1 MSESFTTRLSAD
13 EASIQVKVKSY
24 LSKVYTWMA
33 VSMLLTAV
41 TAVYAANDIGL
52 MAWGISHVWLL
63 IIGTLAVVLVMSF
76 GRNALSATTLGAL
89 FLVFSALEGMCLAPV
104 LAMYDVHSIGL
115 TFACTAGMFGGMAFY
130 GATTQRNL
138 GGMRSFLFMALLG
151 LVIAG
156 VANAFWGNGTADLV
170 ISGFGVLV
178 FSIFTAY
185 DMQNLIREGLY
196 VEGEVRSKAAVLG
209 ALGLYLD
216 FLNLF
221 LYLLRFLGNRD

>member
-1 MSESFTTRLSAD
+1 MSESYTTRLSAD
-13 EASIQVKVKSY
+13 EASVQAKVKSY

-33 VSMLLTAV
+33 VSMLLTAA
-41 TAVYAANDIGL
+41 TAVYAANDIEL
-52 MAWGISHVWLL
+52 MAWSISHIWLL
-63 IIGTLAVVLVMSF
+63 IIGTLVIVFVMSL
-76 GRNALSATTLGAL
+76 GRGFFSATTLGAL
-89 FLVFSALEGMCLAPV
+89 FLVFSALEGMSLAPI
-104 LAMYDVHSIGL
+104 LAVYDIHSIGL
-115 TFACTAGMFGGMAFY
+115 TFACTGGMFGGMAFY
-130 GATTQRNL
+130 GATTKRNL
-138 GGMRSFLFMALLG
+138 GGMGSFLLMALLG
-151 LVIAG
+151 LIIAG

-185 DMQNLIREGLY
+185 DMQKLIREGLY
-196 VEGEVRSKAAVLG
+196 VEGEVRGKAAVLG

>member
-1 MSESFTTRLSAD
+1 MSEPFTTGLAVD
-13 EASIQVKVKSY
+13 EASVQIKIKAY

-33 VSMLLTAV
+33 VSMLLTAA
-41 TAVYAANDIGL
+41 TAVYATNDIDL
-52 MAWGISHVWLL
+52 MVWSVSNIWLL
-63 IIGTLAVVLVMSF
+63 IIGILVVVLAMGF
-76 GRNALSATTLGAL
+76 GRNALSAATLGAL
-89 FLVFSALEGMCLAPV
+89 FLVFSTLEGLCLAPV
-104 LAMYDVHSIGL
+104 LAMYDIHSIGL

-130 GATTQRNL
+130 GATTKRNL
-138 GGMRSFLFMALLG
+138 SGMRSFLFMALLG
-151 LVIAG
+151 LIIAG

-221 LYLLRFLGNRD
+221 LYLLRFLGDRD